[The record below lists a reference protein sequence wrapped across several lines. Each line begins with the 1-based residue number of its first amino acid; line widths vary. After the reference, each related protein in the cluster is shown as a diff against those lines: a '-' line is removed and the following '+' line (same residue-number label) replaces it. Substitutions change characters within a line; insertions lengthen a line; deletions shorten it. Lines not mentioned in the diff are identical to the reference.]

1 MAITISGENNNDR
14 ITATDGVID
23 TISGFNIAGIITASS
38 FTGDVTGNLTGNVT
52 GNINNSTLLL
62 QTGGFER
69 LRIKSDGAVGIATD
83 SPIGDFTVL
92 TDGNGYLGIDGG
104 GGKGA
109 EINVYHKDTKA
120 NTFKLANNG
129 GSNEL
134 AQYALTS
141 AGGKHI
147 WHIGGTT
154 NEKMRLHNNGHLG
167 IGTNNPKTK
176 LNVYTYPN
184 TNTGGILVQN
194 ANYSANVDKAY
205 LIAGTQNWTGAATD
219 WNTYGFQHKLKSDA
233 SGIPRLTIDASSGS
247 SNLVEVITF
256 SNQGKVGINSASPTY
271 ALEVDGGTQNTV
283 IALRST
289 DAKAAISFL
298 DSTSGGYGRAT
309 IGGEGD
315 EVYITSGAGVER
327 LRITSDGNV
336 AITKDLD
343 VDGHTNLDNV
353 SIAGITTING
363 GTLTVSG
370 NFPRFYFIDTEGSDL
385 DAYIVNNANLL
396 AFGKTNS
403 PTPSNDVLTLN
414 LSSYLAT
421 FKGHVQ
427 INGDVDS
434 TTGIFERTN
443 NGTSQIEFSASN
455 ETKLKHLSNGQV
467 KFSLVGYNNVYGGAL
482 DSQTNSNYI
491 RILTGSDEQAVVC
504 RTNGSVELYHNNLIR
519 AYTASDGFALSRV
532 NTFPNP
538 NNTGSEITG
547 ALLDIGGNLH
557 LEERYPAGAYSDRQD
572 LVFRFNTGYGQGFTD
587 KFRFTSGAQLIIDR
601 GAGYDQAIEIKT
613 TATSGAS
620 RIRITQSGTAKA
632 DFAYSH
638 DNNQVEV
645 VGKTGIGAA
654 IIVDNNKDAL
664 KINSSGHVQMPNNVA
679 FSANGGPSDIT
690 NAVIIFGSLRYQSGG
705 TNYSTSTGIFTAP
718 VAGLYHF
725 MCNPYRYQ
733 TSYDSVLFLD
743 YSNNGGSSWS
753 QEIEV
758 RAMNNYSGDNGRG
771 WMTLAMSNCIYLNAS
786 DKVRMRAVN
795 RLHCNGTFSRFS
807 GYLVG

>member
-1 MAITISGENNNDR
+1 DV
-14 ITATDGVID
+14 DGHTNLDNV
-23 TISGFNIAGIITASS
+23 NIAGISTFTGVINSTVSTGTAPFVVASTTKVTNLNADLLDGKS
-38 FTGDVTGNLTGNVT
+38 TANSNVGNSIVVRNAAGGFVAGDVTF
-52 GNINNSTLLL
+52 GNIVGTALSVSGITTISNDLHIESTQPRIYLTDTNHNSDWFIGNSDGTIIFYDTTL
-62 QTGGFER
+62 TNTRFEIYPGNSPTIRPFISTPFTTDCRFDGFV
-69 LRIKSDGAVGIATD
+69 RIGAVGA
-83 SPIGDFTVL
+83 SPNHSLTVG
-92 TDGNGYLGIDGG
+92 GN
-104 GGKGA
+104 
-109 EINVYHKDTKA
+109 
-120 NTFKLANNG
+120 
-129 GSNEL
+129 SN
-134 AQYALTS
+134 
-141 AGGKHI
+141 
-147 WHIGGTT
+147 
-154 NEKMRLHNNGHLG
+154 
-167 IGTNNPKTK
+167 
-176 LNVYTYPN
+176 
-184 TNTGGILVQN
+184 
-194 ANYSANVDKAY
+194 
-205 LIAGTQNWTGAATD
+205 
-219 WNTYGFQHKLKSDA
+219 F
-233 SGIPRLTIDASSGS
+233 SGI
-247 SNLVEVITF
+247 
-256 SNQGKVGINSASPTY
+256 
-271 ALEVDGGTQNTV
+271 
-283 IALRST
+283 ST
-289 DAKAAISFL
+289 FL
-298 DSTSGGYGRAT
+298 D
-309 IGGEGD
+309 I
-315 EVYITSGAGVER
+315 
-327 LRITSDGNV
+327 
-336 AITKDLD
+336 D

-353 SIAGITTING
+353 SVAGITTING

-664 KINSSGHVQMPNNVA
+664 KINSSGHVQM
-679 FSANGGPSDIT
+679 
-690 NAVIIFGSLRYQSGG
+690 
-705 TNYSTSTGIFTAP
+705 
-718 VAGLYHF
+718 
-725 MCNPYRYQ
+725 
-733 TSYDSVLFLD
+733 
-743 YSNNGGSSWS
+743 
-753 QEIEV
+753 
-758 RAMNNYSGDNGRG
+758 
-771 WMTLAMSNCIYLNAS
+771 
-786 DKVRMRAVN
+786 
-795 RLHCNGTFSRFS
+795 
-807 GYLVG
+807 